1 MSGASPD
8 RMSDVFNTLPGI
20 EASVSSVSKSLRD
33 MWADVAASGKT
44 ALPPDEVKATQ
55 LNLVLHLGLPTIP
68 DDAIGQFQVALKFA
82 QRYPCR
88 VVVLCPLPED
98 SQQREIRAKVY
109 GECFFG
115 KSKGDTRCVEAVML
129 SYPVSARAYL
139 ENQVSVCLSTDLPLY
154 YWVHRFSDAGKLSA
168 YQYLLRR
175 SKRVIF
181 DTAIVPLDALAY
193 SWPRPEAVRDL
204 AYSRLLHVRQVV
216 GQFLSGT
223 SPAVLARGLRSITL
237 SHTPAYRAEAF
248 SLGRWL
254 ADRLADCG
262 ANAGETSP
270 KLRITPSAG
279 ADSLSV
285 SFAYDDARRFAWR
298 GNFSTH
304 QGSFE
309 ANFGG
314 ETVHLP
320 STVSLLAPEMA
331 LSEAM
336 FF

>member
-1 MSGASPD
+1 MSGVSPD

-33 MWADVAASGKT
+33 MWAGVAASGKT

-55 LNLVLHLGLPTIP
+55 LNLVLHLGLPTKP
-68 DDAIGQFQVALKFA
+68 DDAITQFQVALRFA

-88 VVVLCPLPED
+88 VVVLCPLPEN
-98 SQQREIRAKVY
+98 SSLTEIHAKVY

-129 SYPVSARAYL
+129 SYPVSARPYL

-168 YQYLLRR
+168 YQYLLCR

-181 DTAIVPLDALAY
+181 DTAIVPPDALAY
-193 SWPRPEAVRDL
+193 SWPQPEAVRDL
-204 AYSRLLHVRQVV
+204 AYARLLHVRQVI

-223 SPAVLARGLRSITL
+223 APSALARGLRSISL
-237 SHTPAYRAEAF
+237 AHAPEYRAEAF
-248 SLGRWL
+248 SLSRWL
-254 ADRLADCG
+254 VDRLADCG
-262 ANAGETSP
+262 SNAEEASP
-270 KLRITPSAG
+270 HLRITPSAVS
-279 ADSLSV
+279 DSLSV
-285 SFAYDDARRFAWR
+285 SFAYDDARRFSWR
-298 GNFSTH
+298 GNFATH
-304 QGSFE
+304 QGGFE

-314 ETVHLP
+314 DSVQLP

-331 LSEAM
+331 LGEAM